1 MNIDIIQHSQFC
13 CHAAVLR
20 RSIGSTQESPCF
32 NLTQA
37 RDWERRPHSVLGKD
51 DTMSDQVETILHLY
65 NSLLPTDLLPN
76 TAMIAEHF
84 GGASSKPDQKPVID

>member
-1 MNIDIIQHSQFC
+1 MLPQNVYWVYS
-13 CHAAVLR
+13 R
-20 RSIGSTQESPCF
+20 RSLLQSCA
-32 NLTQA
+32 A
-37 RDWERRPHSVLGKD
+37 RDWKRRPHSVLGKV
-51 DTMSDQVETILHLY
+51 DTTSDQVETILHLY